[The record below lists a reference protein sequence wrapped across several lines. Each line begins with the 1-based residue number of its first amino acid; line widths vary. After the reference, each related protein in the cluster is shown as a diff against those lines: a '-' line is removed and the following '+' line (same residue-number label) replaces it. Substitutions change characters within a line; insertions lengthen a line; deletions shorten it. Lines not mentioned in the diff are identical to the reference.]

1 MGSRRA
7 LAFAV
12 PIVVVSALG
21 FGVAWFPGDSRPTSP
36 GARPIEATPLAESH
50 KVTETTTVS
59 TEAVDLNLVRRRT
72 RAVAQHLRLTARLL
86 AGAGADGR
94 LTADDADN
102 LLGAIDDADG
112 AISSALD
119 PAAAIAKNASTDSTT
134 IAALTAIVGHLGT
147 CADALDR
154 FESTVQVEVPPEFA
168 DIEPFVV
175 ELRTLAD
182 DTAEILRAR
191 A

>member
-7 LAFAV
+7 LALAV
-12 PIVVVSALG
+12 PLVVVSALG
-21 FGVAWFPGDSRPTSP
+21 FGAAWFPADSQPPSP

-50 KVTETTTVS
+50 DVAETTTVGA
-59 TEAVDLNLVRRRT
+59 EAVDLNLVRRRT
-72 RAVAQHLRLTARLL
+72 RAVAQQLRLTARVLVR
-86 AGAGADGR
+86 AGADGR
-94 LTADDADN
+94 ITTDEADT
-102 LLGAIDDADG
+102 LLGAIDDADR

-119 PAAAIAKNASTDSTT
+119 PAAAIAKNASTDSGT
-134 IAALTAIVGHLGT
+134 IAALAAIVGHLGT

-154 FESTVQVEVPPEFA
+154 FESMVQVEVPPEFA
-168 DIEPFVV
+168 DIGPFVV

-182 DTAEILRAR
+182 DTAAILRAR